1 MKQLN
6 QIRLPFILLLIII
19 IVFIVLLI
27 INHSEL
33 LDNDRNYSFQEAIQK
48 QTDSSVLNTVDR
60 DGEFVNAN
68 SREIERAMR
77 ITRDDNKFKYMDISQ
92 QVPMSKQE
100 VKKMLRGNGIL
111 ENQADAFIEAQ
122 DKYQVNIIYLISHAR
137 VETANGNSKL
147 ASGIKEGNNRY
158 YNFFGVGA
166 FDESAIHTGK
176 SYAKEASWTSP
187 RKAIFGGAKF
197 IRTNYFDNDQIT
209 LYQMRWNPKSPG
221 QHQYASDIL
230 WADKIAKYMQAYYDQ
245 FGIKKDDVRKNF
257 YAS

>member
-6 QIRLPFILLLIII
+6 QMCLPFILLLIII

-111 ENQADAFIEAQ
+111 ENQVDAFIEAQ

-158 YNFFGVGA
+158 YNFLVSVLSMKMLFIQVRVTLRRHHGL
-166 FDESAIHTGK
+166 HH
-176 SYAKEASWTSP
+176 AKRYLVELNLLE
-187 RKAIFGGAKF
+187 RIILIMIKL
-197 IRTNYFDNDQIT
+197 R
-209 LYQMRWNPKSPG
+209 QMRWNPKSPG

-245 FGIKKDDVRKNF
+245 FGIKR
-257 YAS
+257 

>member
-6 QIRLPFILLLIII
+6 QMCLPFILLLIII

-92 QVPMSKQE
+92 QVLCQN
-100 VKKMLRGNGIL
+100 KKLKRCYEGMVFLKIKLMLL
-111 ENQADAFIEAQ
+111 
-122 DKYQVNIIYLISHAR
+122 
-137 VETANGNSKL
+137 
-147 ASGIKEGNNRY
+147 
-158 YNFFGVGA
+158 
-166 FDESAIHTGK
+166 
-176 SYAKEASWTSP
+176 
-187 RKAIFGGAKF
+187 
-197 IRTNYFDNDQIT
+197 
-209 LYQMRWNPKSPG
+209 
-221 QHQYASDIL
+221 
-230 WADKIAKYMQAYYDQ
+230 
-245 FGIKKDDVRKNF
+245 
-257 YAS
+257 

>member
-6 QIRLPFILLLIII
+6 QMCLPFILLLIII

-158 YNFFGVGA
+158 YNFLVSVLSMKMLFIQVRVTLRRHHGL
-166 FDESAIHTGK
+166 HH
-176 SYAKEASWTSP
+176 AKRYLVELNLLE
-187 RKAIFGGAKF
+187 RI
-197 IRTNYFDNDQIT
+197 
-209 LYQMRWNPKSPG
+209 
-221 QHQYASDIL
+221 IL
-230 WADKIAKYMQAYYDQ
+230 IM
-245 FGIKKDDVRKNF
+245 IKLRCIK
-257 YAS
+257 